1 MNKNYYIVFM
11 IICSIIMSCLYGL
24 NHNECFPNTSIASEE
39 FSKHFL
45 IHRLF
50 SFIGIVIISFFLLK
64 FEEKALGTESKD
76 ENNNKNENNKKNL
89 LIYNDNENG
98 IKSNKLIVF
107 YCLIILCWVLI
118 DDIIQKYIIIFQDLD
133 FWMFELI
140 FLWIL
145 SIKFFKYELYKHHYL
160 AILLCIFASLLKIGC
175 ILVTFFGFTE
185 DDEEKNSYNGGLKI
199 YYKDNPIEIFIGII
213 LYFILIFL
221 RSYISLK
228 LKWFMDKKNTSH
240 IKLFRF
246 YGIFGIIIYFNSSL
260 IGTFVGHK
268 KNDDDDDVTAFDYL
282 FKVKS
287 TDNNKIILYLE
298 SFIIYFSNY
307 NSFLSIFREILTIL
321 LGTFFF
327 SFKIYFSILIIKYL
341 TPVHVIISIPIV
353 FLLEKII
360 MFLHFLFDTKKGFCK
375 GNNNKIIKFFLD
387 ISGDC
392 FSVLGFLIYLEII
405 ILKFCKYDYNTKDN
419 IMKRSFG
426 EINEIN
432 EDDET
437 EVILNDSDIKGLN

>member
-64 FEEKALGTESKD
+64 FEEKASSTESKD

-175 ILVTFFGFTE
+175 ILVTFCGFKETRE
-185 DDEEKNSYNGGLKI
+185 QEKDYNGGLKI
-199 YYKDNPIEIFIGII
+199 YYKDNPITIFIGII

-260 IGTFVGHK
+260 IGTIVGHK
-268 KNDDDDDVTAFDYL
+268 KNNDDITAFDYL

-287 TDNNKIILYLE
+287 KDNNNEIFLE
-298 SFIIYFSNY
+298 SFTTYFSNY
-307 NSFLSIFREILTIL
+307 NSFPSIFRRN
-321 LGTFFF
+321 
-327 SFKIYFSILIIKYL
+327 
-341 TPVHVIISIPIV
+341 
-353 FLLEKII
+353 FLLR
-360 MFLHFLFDTKKGFCK
+360 
-375 GNNNKIIKFFLD
+375 D
-387 ISGDC
+387 I
-392 FSVLGFLIYLEII
+392 Y
-405 ILKFCKYDYNTKDN
+405 
-419 IMKRSFG
+419 
-426 EINEIN
+426 
-432 EDDET
+432 
-437 EVILNDSDIKGLN
+437 